1 MRWPT
6 QPEITIDPELAVLHV
21 LDVAAGMA
29 ATILTVFYPDG
40 TDPAFPRDR
49 ADLLAQRIAEH
60 ALRLRHALLDYR
72 DHLDFERGP
81 NDPEPPDDLPW

>member
-6 QPEITIDPELAVLHV
+6 QPEITIDPELAILHV

-29 ATILTVFYPDG
+29 ATILTVFHPDAS
-40 TDPAFPRDR
+40 DPTCRLDR
-49 ADLLAQRIAEH
+49 ADLLAHRIAEH

-72 DHLDFERGP
+72 EHLDFERGP
-81 NDPEPPDDLPW
+81 PDPDAPDDLPW